1 MEHEVRGTEGSDV
14 KRSKLHHFLLIPIIA
29 LTLLVSP
36 ALQGKEKKP
45 EPDRVIP
52 GDYDVWSLDW
62 APDGRIAFCGKQE
75 GEAGTET
82 RIWLYRPEQAKP
94 VLWTGTGSLIDFAPK
109 WAPDGSGVV
118 MVRKTAPTPERQEF
132 ATGIWWKEYP
142 SGAGLRLTSG
152 PQDRDPDW
160 SPSGETLVFVRGEGL
175 YNSSL
180 LTIQKNGLGLTTL
193 VANMQGFITTPHWGK
208 DDKIYYTLLRQRKTM
223 VEVAGKRMECWGLD
237 HGSIWVYDLKTGEN
251 RPFLDNG
258 DDNRHPVLSP
268 DGRYLAYISTNGQQ
282 PVEERVVRDRG
293 SLFVHDLVSGTR
305 FRVSDGVS
313 LNGGPPCWSPDGKRL
328 AFFSFRDN
336 RPAVWSLKWKEHAQ
350 AEPTSR

>member
-118 MVRKTAPTPERQEF
+118 MVRKTAPTPERREF
-132 ATGIWWKEYP
+132 ATGIWWKRVPFRCWPAAYFR
-142 SGAGLRLTSG
+142 SSG
-152 PQDRDPDW
+152 PRSGLVTIGGDPCFC
-160 SPSGETLVFVRGEGL
+160 PGGR
-175 YNSSL
+175 
-180 LTIQKNGLGLTTL
+180 
-193 VANMQGFITTPHWGK
+193 FI
-208 DDKIYYTLLRQRKTM
+208 
-223 VEVAGKRMECWGLD
+223 
-237 HGSIWVYDLKTGEN
+237 
-251 RPFLDNG
+251 
-258 DDNRHPVLSP
+258 
-268 DGRYLAYISTNGQQ
+268 
-282 PVEERVVRDRG
+282 
-293 SLFVHDLVSGTR
+293 
-305 FRVSDGVS
+305 
-313 LNGGPPCWSPDGKRL
+313 
-328 AFFSFRDN
+328 
-336 RPAVWSLKWKEHAQ
+336 
-350 AEPTSR
+350 